1 MLYANN
7 LHQIILILFATLLL
21 MVSLARIGIASKLDH
36 QRFDGTV
43 GNVVGN
49 GNNIPGQPNLYTSS
63 TTYSFSMV
71 MFSLLSAVV
80 VTVAMILTF
89 LHVYWWTEASRYGAL
104 AITFTALALD
114 ALAAGYAINFL
125 QSDKT
130 YLDYVRLNRALAG
143 LTLGDFALMLIMPIL
158 LSQLVDRQLIF
169 VPLVAVPAPAPAV
182 RERTAENYVEDPSQP
197 VEYCTFC
204 SAKLSPGDAFCRAC
218 GNNRSVPLQ
227 RNQGTAGRTYS
238 TVSNV

>member
-21 MVSLARIGIASKLDH
+21 CVALTRIGIASKLEH
-36 QRFDGTV
+36 QRFDGTL
-43 GNVVGN
+43 GNVDGN

-63 TTYSFSMV
+63 TIFSMWSNI
-71 MFSLLSAVV
+71 FSLLSAVV
-80 VTVAMILTF
+80 VATAMILTF

-104 AITFTALALD
+104 AINFVALALD
-114 ALAAGYAINFL
+114 ALAAGYAINYL
-125 QSDKT
+125 QSDKDF
-130 YLDYVRLNRALAG
+130 LDRSRLADALAG
-143 LTLGDFALMLIMPIL
+143 LTLADFALQMIMPIL

-182 RERTAENYVEDPSQP
+182 RERAAESYVEDPSQP

-238 TVSNV
+238 TSR